1 MIVTGAGS
9 KGIFSAGEFAF
20 DCALGRSGIVA
31 AQQKREGDGATPAG
45 RFALRG
51 GFYRADRLALPE
63 KLRDWFRPI
72 EADMAWEDDPASAHY
87 NRMIR
92 TARGDHLERLARADG
107 VYDIVVP
114 LGYNDAPPVAGLGS
128 AIFLHVAR
136 ADFAPTAGCV
146 ALARDDLLAVLRQ
159 ADEGA
164 VLEIRR
170 A

>member
-1 MIVTGAGS
+1 MIVTGTGA
-9 KGIFSAGEFAF
+9 KGLFAVGENAF
-20 DCALGRSGIVA
+20 VCALGRSGIVA
-31 AQQKREGDGATPAG
+31 AAKKREGDGATPAG

-72 EADMAWEDDPASAHY
+72 EADMAWEDDPASPHY
-87 NRMIR
+87 NRLIR
-92 TARGDHLERLARADG
+92 TIRSDHPERLARDDG

-136 ADFAPTAGCV
+136 ADYAPTAGCV
-146 ALARDDLLAVLRQ
+146 ALARGDLLAVLDRI
-159 ADEGA
+159 DEGA
-164 VLEIRR
+164 VLDIRLP
-170 A
+170 